1 MATTRSSTKP
11 RPKGPGKKRAKPS
24 AATPAE
30 AAAPPPARRAPKPDP
45 TRRRASRTD
54 PVSLERPSFL
64 TRVTDDSW
72 GMVLSVVA
80 VLLALGTWVDLT
92 GPAGRG
98 ARVALTALVGW
109 TAVAVPLLVAACG
122 WVLARGR
129 GRAVAGRM
137 FLGGALVLV
146 GVAGLAHLASGR
158 EAGAPVEEL
167 RSAGGL
173 GGAGVGAPLRVALSA
188 WGGSLVLLAL
198 VAGGALILTGTPVTR
213 AIHGLAVALR
223 AVAGVR
229 PGQLRRSPF
238 GRAARAVVGRLRR
251 SRPAVGLY
259 DQDADPDGEPT
270 QPAPARRRRAKGD
283 GEAEDER
290 PRVEVVQADH
300 VATTAGS
307 QLAIDLGPAAEP
319 GAWKLPAMSLLEL
332 SKNEAVD
339 TKEIERRGRV
349 LEDALAQHGVSTRLV
364 NMTVGPTVTRYELE
378 LGPGVKV
385 ARVTSLHKDIAYAM
399 AAPDVRIQAPIPG
412 KSAIGVEVPNA
423 SRQMVRVG
431 DVLASAEAHGEK
443 SPLTVA
449 LGRDIAG
456 RPTLANLATFP
467 HVLIAGQTGAGKSSG
482 INVLLASILARATPE
497 QVRLILIDPKRVE
510 LGQYNGVPH
519 LLTQVVTNPKKAAN
533 ALSWA
538 VTEMERR
545 YDLLSEVGCR
555 DISAYNEAW
564 DRGDLRQEPVYE
576 GHEPVQLARLPF
588 IVVVIDELADLMMV
602 AARDVEES
610 ICRLAQMARA
620 VGIHLVIATQRPS
633 VDVITGLIKANI
645 PSRIAFSVSTA
656 TDSRV
661 ILDQVG
667 AEKLVGKGDM
677 LLLGA
682 ASSIA
687 ARIQGAWIDAKETA
701 ALVGHWKKQSTLLA
715 VDVTVP
721 EAEILGPE
729 AEAGAGGS
737 LFGAGGSGAEP
748 DDEDVLEAAMELVV
762 RSQLGSTSMLQRK
775 LRVGFARA
783 GRLMDLLEQ
792 KGVVGPNEGSK
803 ARAVLMTVDELEAL
817 IKKRQAG

>member
-1 MATTRSSTKP
+1 MATTRSTTKA
-11 RPKGPGKKRAKPS
+11 RAKP
-24 AATPAE
+24 
-30 AAAPPPARRAPKPDP
+30 APKPAAKAAPKAGKKVVRKRRPAPAPEP
-45 TRRRASRTD
+45 TDRLALLGR
-54 PVSLERPSFL
+54 VS
-64 TRVTDDSW
+64 DDSW
-72 GMVLSVVA
+72 GL
-80 VLLALGTWVDLT
+80 VLLVAAALAALGTWIDLT
-92 GPAGRG
+92 GPVGRG
-98 ARVALTALVGW
+98 LRAGLTALVGW
-109 TAVAVPLLVAACG
+109 SAVAVPLVMAAGG
-122 WVLARGR
+122 WALARGR
-129 GRAVAGRM
+129 GRAVAGRLG
-137 FLGGALVLV
+137 LGGAMIVL
-146 GVAGLAHLASGR
+146 GSAGLSHLASGR
-158 EAGAPVEEL
+158 EAGAPVSEL
-167 RSAGGL
+167 RAAGGL
-173 GGAGVGAPLRVALSA
+173 AGAGLGAPLRAALSA
-188 WGGSLVLLAL
+188 WGASLVLLVLLA
-198 VAGGALILTGTPVTR
+198 AGLLALTGTPVSS
-213 AIHGLAVALR
+213 ALHGAGGALR
-223 AVAGVR
+223 KGTAA
-229 PGQLRRSPF
+229 LRRPRGTKAPVAVF
-238 GRAARAVVGRLRR
+238 DQEHEGDEPAPKGRRTPAPTTEPQ
-251 SRPAVGLY
+251 SRP
-259 DQDADPDGEPT
+259 P
-270 QPAPARRRRAKGD
+270 
-283 GEAEDER
+283 
-290 PRVEVVQADH
+290 VEVV
-300 VATTAGS
+300 VAEQSPTAGS
-307 QLAIDLGPAAEP
+307 QLAIELGPAAEP
-319 GAWKLPAMSLLEL
+319 GAWKLPPLSMLEL

-339 TKEIERRGRV
+339 TGEIERRGRV
-349 LEDALAQHGVSTRLV
+349 LEDALAQHGVATRLV

-412 KSAIGVEVPNA
+412 KSAIGVEVPN
-423 SRQMVRVG
+423 SCRQMVRVG
-431 DVLASAEAHGEK
+431 DVLCSAEAHRD
-443 SPLTVA
+443 PAVLTVA

-456 RPTLANLATFP
+456 RPTLANLAAFP

-564 DRGDLRQEPVYE
+564 DRGDLRQEPAYP
-576 GHEPVQLARLPF
+576 GHEPVQLLRLPF

-661 ILDQVG
+661 ILDQIG

-682 ASSIA
+682 ASSTA
-687 ARIQGAWIDAKETA
+687 ARIQGAWIEAKETA
-701 ALVGHWKKQSTLLA
+701 ALVGHWKKQATLLA
-715 VDVTVP
+715 VDATAA
-721 EAEILGPE
+721 EAEILGSE
-729 AEAGAGGS
+729 GEAGTGGS
-737 LFGAGGSGAEP
+737 LFGAGGSGADPE
-748 DDEDVLEAAMELVV
+748 DEQALEDAMALVV
-762 RSQLGSTSMLQRK
+762 RSGLGSTSMLQRK

-792 KGVVGPNEGSK
+792 RGVVGPNEGSK
-803 ARAVLMTVDELEAL
+803 ARAVLMTVDELEDL
-817 IKKRQAG
+817 LRKRQEG